1 MGFVDSI
8 QKLTESFLGF
18 KQKRSTILQQRN
30 SLLKLL
36 FIINVPNL
44 ILLFLVNKIV
54 NEVYMD

>member
-18 KQKRSTILQQRN
+18 KEKRSAILQQRN

-36 FIINVPNL
+36 FVINIPNL
-44 ILLFLVNKIV
+44 IVLFLVNRIV
-54 NEVYMD
+54 N